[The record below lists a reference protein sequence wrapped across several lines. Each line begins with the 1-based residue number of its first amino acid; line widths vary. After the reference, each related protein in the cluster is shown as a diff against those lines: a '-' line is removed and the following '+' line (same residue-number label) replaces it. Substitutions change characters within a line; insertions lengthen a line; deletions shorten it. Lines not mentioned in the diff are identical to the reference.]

1 MKWFYLV
8 AAILMAII
16 QITLIVGLVAL
27 TIVGQLT
34 VLMCVILILN
44 SLTLTLITIVFTGL
58 MAAAED

>member
-27 TIVGQLT
+27 TIAGQLT

-44 SLTLTLITIVFTGL
+44 SLTLTLITIVLTGL